1 MWHLL
6 SQITVVSP
14 TILSLDVGGDGNF
27 GGSGSPSSVSVYP
40 GGETLG
46 QAAGGGGGGDSEVA
60 GGDGYSGGG
69 GGSITGYP
77 GGAGGSDGG
86 DGEHSPFSSD
96 GGAGSGLDISTIQFD
111 HFQLVP
117 GQGGEGEYNR
127 AGGGG
132 GLLVLEDGVVLGR
145 RLEDSP
151 TDGEGFGAGSG
162 NGWAAKG
169 VVIMEIVK

>member
-1 MWHLL
+1 M
-6 SQITVVSP
+6 VAP

-27 GGSGSPSSVSVYP
+27 GGAGSPSSVSVYP

-46 QAAGGGGGGDSEVA
+46 EAAGGGGGGDSEVA
-60 GGDGYSGGG
+60 GGAGYSGGG

-132 GLLVLEDGVVLGR
+132 GVLVLEGGVVMGR

-151 TDGEGFGAGSG
+151 TDGEGYGAGSG

-169 VVIMEIVK
+169 VVILEIVK